1 MSQTISLDQLPPELL
16 QIIEAYKSG
25 TAGTRSPVRTQLKD
39 LRDPANPKA
48 KLHRP
53 SFSWSADADPDTP
66 PYRHQTFPCLRFHAR
81 QGEIAVMNQEALEAL
96 GPDWHDAPIA
106 VKAVAPVD
114 AARAEIDSLSPEDRE
129 LFLSMQ
135 REARM
140 KRIQSLMAGLSEHEL
155 ASLVMSTPDVPVK
168 RGPGRPPKS
177 DGDRA

>member
-1 MSQTISLDQLPPELL
+1 MSQTIALDQLPPELL

-39 LRDPANPKA
+39 LRDPMNPKA

-53 SFSWSADADPDTP
+53 SFSWSADADPEAP
-66 PYRHQTFPCLRFHAR
+66 PYQHQAFPKLMFHAR
-81 QGEIAVMNQEALEAL
+81 QGEIVVMNEEALSAL
-96 GPDWHDAPIA
+96 GPDWKDAPITIAKVSPADA
-106 VKAVAPVD
+106 V
-114 AARAEIDSLSPEDRE
+114 RAEIDSLSPEDRE

-140 KRIQSLMAGLSEHEL
+140 KRIQALMGELTDAEL
-155 ASLVMSTPDVPVK
+155 AAVVQATPDAAPK

-177 DGDRA
+177 HGDGA